1 MNGRKIFGIF
11 LMLFGV
17 IMLVSTFTTEFMTKK
32 FEKKLPDGVKKYD
45 AVVSEVVSVESEGIY
60 RENSNGDE
68 YWDEVYNS
76 DVVIKYTIDGQDY
89 FSDYKFRKDSTP
101 VSVGDKYIV
110 QVHPDKPERIYSVS
124 SLDGGTIAKVMD
136 IVFGVI
142 GGVIFVIGLLM
153 LIKGI
158 KMGNQPPHDD
168 YYAEDQRE
176 YEEMMNGNNG

>member
-11 LMLFGV
+11 LMLFGA
-17 IMLVSTFTTEFMTKK
+17 IMLVSTFTTDFLSKK

-45 AVVSEVVSVESEGIY
+45 AVVSEVVSVETEKV
-60 RENSNGDE
+60 RKENRDGKK

-89 FSDYKFRKDSTP
+89 FSDYSFRKDSTP
-101 VSVGDKYIV
+101 VSEGDKYIV

-124 SLDGGTIAKVMD
+124 SLDGETIAKVMD

-168 YYAEDQRE
+168 YYAEDQQE
-176 YEEMMNGNNG
+176 YEDTYYN